1 MAQVKLLVNK
11 FRNFWHHN
19 VTNRYEPS
27 KHYFRGKLSKFHKE
41 QN

>member
-11 FRNFWHHN
+11 FLKFWHDK

-27 KHYFRGKLSKFHKE
+27 KHYFRGRRSE